1 MHLFEHINRK
11 HTNHTFH
18 SNLTASEQ
26 MGMFDSFGMSKRTK
40 GLLAWEA
47 DFLSGELI
55 VINLETGREK
65 VLPFDHMIEN
75 VHEDDIAPLRS
86 AVSFISS
93 YERRQI
99 NLKLRYFHEG
109 ITQCYQVKGMAFARD
124 DRVIAVGYAYDQK
137 LTGSQ
142 KEYLEQIG
150 SYDVL
155 TGLASASALDSFVQ
169 DYFRFGMYPQTLI
182 VAKIDRFNEI
192 NNSFGYNAGNTLIKN
207 VAEVIRESF
216 FDAEMIARIGG
227 GEFCAVYAGKGPLE
241 IDNKIK
247 QARMLLHGM
256 YMNLVKTDVS
266 FGYAATDKAMSF
278 CDLYLKTLCKMRKD
292 RAISTVLAGDTVID
306 SINSIVEKKVGWG
319 KRQVR
324 LQSLS
329 SQVASSLG
337 CSEEQINEI
346 KVLAKVA
353 DIGLISVADRLID
366 NRLSLSG
373 KELDEYM
380 RYVEHGREIISKV
393 DELKDMQDLYLDI
406 FKRYDAHKDTLSLAS
421 RIIAGVRGF
430 DDIISSGT
438 EGLDD
443 ITERLIKKKGKE
455 YCPEVVDAIIN
466 VAGKHYMAH

>member
-1 MHLFEHINRK
+1 MHLFEHISRE

-26 MGMFDSFGMSKRTK
+26 MGMFDSIATSKCTHK
-40 GLLAWEA
+40 LLAWEA

-55 VINLETGREK
+55 VNNLQTGCEK
-65 VLPFDHMIEN
+65 VLRFEHMIEN

-86 AVSFISS
+86 AVSCISS

-109 ITQCYQVKGMAFARD
+109 ITQSYQVKGMAFARD

-142 KEYLEQIG
+142 KEHLAQIG

-278 CDLYLKTLCKMRKD
+278 CDLYLKTLGKMRKD

-306 SINSIVEKKVGWG
+306 SMNSIVEKKVGWG

-329 SQVASSLG
+329 SQVAASLG

-393 DELKDMQDLYLDI
+393 DELKDIQDLYLDI

-438 EGLDD
+438 EGFDD
-443 ITERLIKKKGKE
+443 IKERLIKKKGKE